1 MGYCFTLRL
10 KQNKNGILRL
20 TKDKGYRNKADVFLW
35 AFALKSG
42 DERSQSIIVT
52 YYLQVEEKYSQAKYC
67 VVINGGDASQF
78 SISVNCRNIF
88 WCVLS
93 KT

>member
-35 AFALKSG
+35 AFALKAG
-42 DERSQSIIVT
+42 DERSQSINIT
-52 YYLQVEEKYSQAKYC
+52 YYLQVEEKYIQAKYG
-67 VVINGGDASQF
+67 VVINVDDA
-78 SISVNCRNIF
+78 ISSCN
-88 WCVLS
+88 
-93 KT
+93 KTHCMR

>member
-35 AFALKSG
+35 AFALKGG
-42 DERSQSIIVT
+42 DERSQYVNIT
-52 YYLQVEEKYSQAKYC
+52 YYLQVKEKYNQWKYC
-67 VVINGGDASQF
+67 AVIFRPAIKIITWD
-78 SISVNCRNIF
+78 NCGNIF
-88 WCVLS
+88 WYQLS